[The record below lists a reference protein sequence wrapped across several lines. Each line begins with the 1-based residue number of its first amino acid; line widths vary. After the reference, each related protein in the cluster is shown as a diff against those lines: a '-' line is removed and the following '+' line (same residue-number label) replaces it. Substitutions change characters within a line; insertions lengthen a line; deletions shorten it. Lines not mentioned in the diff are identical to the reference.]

1 MLTNEKDRVL
11 PNTLVEVSRGGTGT
25 PIYFPPGAFGEGLV
39 TPLIRDALPGNV
51 PVYAFRRPLG
61 APLEAS
67 MEAMAARFCADLES
81 WQPEGAVSLVGYSFA
96 GLLAYEMARQLKTRG
111 RDIKLLV
118 IFDTG
123 PQLSAGGGA
132 RGAATRTWLFLKN
145 LPLWIYEDL
154 IRSLDRDTV
163 GRLRRSLQK
172 HVRARFRYRS
182 AVPGF
187 VPKVEHLFDV
197 GQWSP
202 EVYALVENN
211 LKILGAFEY
220 RPYDG
225 EIVLFRARARPLF
238 HPQTWDL
245 GWQSLTRSVRVIPA
259 TGNHH
264 TMMHEP
270 HVRVVARGLGAVVRA
285 SESGV

>member
-1 MLTNEKDRVL
+1 MLTDEKDRVV
-11 PNTLVEVSRGGTGT
+11 PDTLVEVRRGGTGT
-25 PIYFPPGAFGEGLV
+25 PIYFPPGALGDMLV
-39 TPLIRDALPGNV
+39 TPTIRDALPENV
-51 PVYAFRRPLG
+51 PVYAFRQPLD
-61 APLEAS
+61 APLDAS
-67 MEAMAARFCADLES
+67 MEAMAARFCADLETL
-81 WQPEGAVSLVGYSFA
+81 QPAGAVSLVGYSFA
-96 GLLAYEMARQLKTRG
+96 GLLAFEMARQLKSRG
-111 RDIKLLV
+111 RKIKLLV

-123 PQLSAGGGA
+123 PDLSAGGGA
-132 RGAATRTWLFLKN
+132 RGAATRAWLVLKN
-145 LPLWIYEDL
+145 LPVWIHEDL

-197 GQWSP
+197 SHWSP
-202 EVYALVENN
+202 GLYALVENN

-225 EIVLFRARARPLF
+225 DIVLFRARARPLL

-245 GWQSLTRSVRVIPA
+245 GWQPLARSVRVIPSP
-259 TGNHH
+259 GNHH
-264 TMMHEP
+264 TLMHDP
-270 HVRVVARGLGAVVRA
+270 HVHYVARGLGAIVRA